1 MATTSPNKKNES
13 MENQASNVMEQAKGV
28 AENVKDKAKQT
39 GEFVRDKADQAVSSA
54 GKGMESLAS
63 TVRDRGPQEGI
74 LGKATAGV
82 ADTLDRTGRYL
93 DEEGV
98 SGMVEDLTSMIKN
111 HPLPAILIG
120 VGIGFMLAR
129 LTSSTR
135 S

>member
-39 GEFVRDKADQAVSSA
+39 GEYVRDKADQAVSSA
-54 GKGMESLAS
+54 GKGMESLAG